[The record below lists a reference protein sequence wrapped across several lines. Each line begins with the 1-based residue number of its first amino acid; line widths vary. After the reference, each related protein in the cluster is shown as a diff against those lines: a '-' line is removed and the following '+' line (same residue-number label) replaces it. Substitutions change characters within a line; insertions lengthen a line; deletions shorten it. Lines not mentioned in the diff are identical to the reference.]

1 MQPRDLS
8 DHVAYEAGRGI
19 EEVARELDRDPSE
32 FVKLASN
39 ENPHGPSPA
48 AAVAIRETAASVS
61 SYPKAAHADLTSA
74 VADRWEVSDAQVWLA
89 NGGDGAID
97 YLHRATLEPGDDVLV
112 PTPGFAYYGM
122 SSRFHHGDVREYD
135 LSRADDFAQT
145 ADTVLEADD
154 GERVIWITSPHNPTG
169 STMPL
174 EEIERLAEATD
185 EETLLVVDE
194 AYGEFADRDS
204 AVALIEGRN
213 GFAARDD
220 VAVLRTFSKAY
231 GLAGIR
237 LGYAVVPEEWAD
249 AYTRVNTPFAASEL
263 ACRAGLAA
271 IEDDEH
277 VARTVETAR
286 ESRAYMREHIDAHVW
301 DSEGNFV
308 LVAVGDATAVAEEMQ
323 ERGVIV
329 RDCSSFGLPGCLRIT
344 CGTEAETER
353 AVETLNAVLADLGLE
368 SEPTDEADDP
378 DAEVA
383 DP

>member
-48 AAVAIRETAASVS
+48 AAVAIRETASSVS

-74 VADRWEVSDAQVWLA
+74 VADRWSVADEQVWLA

-97 YLHRATLEPGDDVLV
+97 YLHRAVLEPGDSVLV

-122 SSRFHHGDVREYD
+122 SSRYHHGDVREYE
-135 LSRADDFAQT
+135 LSKADDFTQDAE
-145 ADTVLEADD
+145 TVLESYD
-154 GERVIWITSPHNPTG
+154 GDRLVFLTSPHNPTG
-169 STMPL
+169 STIPL
-174 EEIERLAEATD
+174 EEVEKLADATD
-185 EETLLVVDE
+185 DETLLVVDE

-204 AVALIEGRN
+204 AVALLEGRD
-213 GFAARDD
+213 GFEARDD

-231 GLAGIR
+231 GLAGVR
-237 LGYAVVPEEWAD
+237 LGYAIVPGEWAD
-249 AYTRVNTPFAASEL
+249 AYARVNTPFAASEL
-263 ACRAGLAA
+263 ACRAGIAA
-271 IEDDEH
+271 VDDDEH
-277 VARTVETAR
+277 VERTVETAR

-301 DSEGNFV
+301 ESEGNFA
-308 LVAVGDATAVAEEMQ
+308 LVDVGDASAVAEEMQ
-323 ERGVIV
+323 QRGVIV
-329 RDCSSFGLPGCLRIT
+329 RDCSSFGLPGCIRIT
-344 CGTEAETER
+344 CGTEEETER
-353 AVETLNAVLADLGLE
+353 AVETVNDVLADLDI
-368 SEPTDEADDP
+368 EPGPSDGADEP

-383 DP
+383 DS